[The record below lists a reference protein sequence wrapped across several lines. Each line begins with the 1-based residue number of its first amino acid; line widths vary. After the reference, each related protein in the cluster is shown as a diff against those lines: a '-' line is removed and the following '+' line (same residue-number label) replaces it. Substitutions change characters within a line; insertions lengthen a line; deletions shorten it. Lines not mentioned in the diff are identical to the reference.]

1 MAKRTRKP
9 LELWRSD
16 MAAFAAHLGIDLAPY
31 PHITGNIRTLESD
44 AWRKALE
51 PPCPR
56 RIAFDEAARWKQA
69 EELLWMAATRETD
82 ARRDEA
88 IAAGKIREV
97 RASIGMPWVQKKIV
111 VMASIGMNWN
121 TRVSDLFDHPAVRAA
136 MPPELYAIIHD
147 VLTLF
152 LKERKE
158 LEELRAGPDPK
169 RVKALA
175 ARADGEDMPDAAHGI
190 VQRLAHFVKTTE
202 RQGESKAQRT
212 RSRKGRKELPG
223 DPPTSD
229 DQAEAMRTLR
239 RKYPADRPRAMK
251 KFAAQFDVT
260 ERRARDVACGIGW
273 KGRATGRPK
282 GSKKR
287 KPG

>member
-1 MAKRTRKP
+1 MTKRTRKS

-31 PHITGNIRTLESD
+31 PYITGNIRTLESG
-44 AWRKALE
+44 AWQRALE
-51 PPCPR
+51 PPCPK

-69 EELLWMAATRETD
+69 EELLWMAATREAD

-97 RASIGMPWVQKKIV
+97 RASIGMSWGQKRTMV
-111 VMASIGMNWN
+111 RASIGMNWN

-136 MPPELYAIIHD
+136 MPPELYAILHD
-147 VLTLF
+147 VLALF

-158 LEELRAGPDPK
+158 LEELRAHPDPK
-169 RVKALA
+169 RIKEMST
-175 ARADGEDMPDAAHGI
+175 RADGEDMPDAAHGI
-190 VQRLAHFVKTTE
+190 VQRLADFVETTE
-202 RQGESKAQRT
+202 RQGESKAQRK
-212 RSRKGRKELPG
+212 RARKGRKELPG
-223 DPPTSD
+223 DPPSSD
-229 DQAEAMRTLR
+229 DQDEAMRALR
-239 RKYPADRPRAMK
+239 KKHPADRPRAIE
-251 KFAAQFDVT
+251 KFAAQFYVT
-260 ERRARDVACGIGW
+260 KRRARDVACGIGW
-273 KGRATGRPK
+273 EGRATGRPK